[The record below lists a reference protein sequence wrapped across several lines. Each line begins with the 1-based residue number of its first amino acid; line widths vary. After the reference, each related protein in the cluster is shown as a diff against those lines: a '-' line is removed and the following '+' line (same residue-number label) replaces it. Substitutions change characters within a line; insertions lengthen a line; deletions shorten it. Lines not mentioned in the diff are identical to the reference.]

1 MKRVLS
7 ILLVAV
13 LLFTVMPF
21 AVFADESDISEHD
34 ELVAKACE
42 TFPEYSNKISG
53 HLTPSQVQIQSVSG
67 HSSDVVHSESRYVS
81 DNEVLTYT
89 EYDSGIVTLSEARFN
104 ASFTT
109 DSTDVSGSITY
120 VTATLRGTVSN
131 YGCDNVFIAENFVFA
146 IYAHSYDRI
155 ISLGN
160 YYVTNGGGIQTAGM
174 APQIETASYP
184 ATAYYRTILYTY
196 GRAFNGMYTFQL
208 RNGVPSVSY
217 ENNT

>member
-42 TFPEYSNKISG
+42 TFPEYSDKISG

-67 HSSDVVHSESRYVS
+67 HSSEVVHSVSRYVS
-81 DNEVLTYT
+81 DDEVLTYT

-109 DSTDVSGSITY
+109 DGTDVSGSITY

-174 APQIETASYP
+174 SPQIETASYP

>member
-7 ILLVAV
+7 ILLAAV

-21 AVFADESDISEHD
+21 AVFADESNISEHD

-42 TFPEYSNKISG
+42 TFPEYSDKISG

-67 HSSDVVHSESRYVS
+67 HSSEVVHSVSRYVS
-81 DNEVLTYT
+81 DDEVLTYT

>member
-7 ILLVAV
+7 ILLAAV

-34 ELVAKACE
+34 ELVAKARE

-67 HSSDVVHSESRYVS
+67 HSSEVVHSESRYVS
-81 DNEVLTYT
+81 DDEVLTYT

>member
-81 DNEVLTYT
+81 DDEVLTYT

>member
-42 TFPEYSNKISG
+42 TFPEYSDKISG

>member
-7 ILLVAV
+7 ILLAAV

-42 TFPEYSNKISG
+42 TFPEYSDKISG

-67 HSSDVVHSESRYVS
+67 HSSDIVHSESRYVS

>member
-67 HSSDVVHSESRYVS
+67 HSSEVVHSESRYVS
-81 DNEVLTYT
+81 DDEVLTYT
-89 EYDSGIVTLSEARFN
+89 EYDSGIVTLSEARFT

>member
-1 MKRVLS
+1 MKRGLS

-67 HSSDVVHSESRYVS
+67 HSSEVVHSESRYVS
-81 DNEVLTYT
+81 DDEVLTYT

>member
-7 ILLVAV
+7 NLLVAV

-67 HSSDVVHSESRYVS
+67 HSSEVVHSESRYVS
-81 DNEVLTYT
+81 DDEVLTYT

>member
-7 ILLVAV
+7 ILLAAV

-21 AVFADESDISEHD
+21 AVFADESNISEHD

-42 TFPEYSNKISG
+42 TFPEYSDKISG

-67 HSSDVVHSESRYVS
+67 HSSEVVHSESRYVS
-81 DNEVLTYT
+81 DDEVLTYT

>member
-53 HLTPSQVQIQSVSG
+53 HLTPGQVQIQSVSG
-67 HSSDVVHSESRYVS
+67 HSSEVVHSESRYVS
-81 DNEVLTYT
+81 DDEVLTYT

>member
-7 ILLVAV
+7 ILLAAV

-42 TFPEYSNKISG
+42 TFPEYSDKISG
-53 HLTPSQVQIQSVSG
+53 HLTPGQVQIQSVSG
-67 HSSDVVHSESRYVS
+67 HSSEVVHSESRYVS
-81 DNEVLTYT
+81 DDEVLTYT